1 LGCRGEKEKAKKTIN
16 GLRVLE
22 ELHAE
27 ILQSL
32 YHKGQ
37 DLYNLIKHFLDVGI
51 FGAAPLNIL
60 HNGIGAIQDRDLG
73 DILAKTKSTLG
84 SARKIKQLLEGK
96 DRPRTTKRERERE
109 IERERDRES
118 ARTWTR
124 PRPRRRRR
132 ARRSENLHLRRSEDV
147 LSRMSKEEE

>member
-1 LGCRGEKEKAKKTIN
+1 MGCRGEKEKAKKAIN
-16 GLRVLE
+16 GLKVLE

-32 YHKGQ
+32 YSKGQ

-60 HNGIGAIQDRDLG
+60 HNGIGANQDRELG

-84 SARKIKQLLEGK
+84 SARKVKQLLEGK

-109 IERERDRES
+109 REIEREREREIDR
-118 ARTWTR
+118 
-124 PRPRRRRR
+124 
-132 ARRSENLHLRRSEDV
+132 
-147 LSRMSKEEE
+147 

>member
-1 LGCRGEKEKAKKTIN
+1 MGCRGEKEKAKKAIN
-16 GLRVLE
+16 GLKVLE

-60 HNGIGAIQDRDLG
+60 HNGIGAIQDRELG

-109 IERERDRES
+109 IERERERDRES

-124 PRPRRRRR
+124 PRPRRR
-132 ARRSENLHLRRSEDV
+132 ARLSEDLLLKRSE
-147 LSRMSKEEE
+147 EE

>member
-1 LGCRGEKEKAKKTIN
+1 MGCRGEKEKAKKAIN
-16 GLRVLE
+16 GLKVLE

-32 YHKGQ
+32 YSKGQ

-60 HNGIGAIQDRDLG
+60 HNGIGAIQDVELG

-84 SARKIKQLLEGK
+84 SARKVKQFLVGGAEGK
-96 DRPRTTKRERERE
+96 DRPRTTKRER
-109 IERERDRES
+109 ERERDRES

-132 ARRSENLHLRRSEDV
+132 ARRSENLLLRRSEDV

>member
-1 LGCRGEKEKAKKTIN
+1 MEKAKKAIN
-16 GLRVLE
+16 GPKVLE

-32 YHKGQ
+32 YSKGQ
-37 DLYNLIKHFLDVGI
+37 DLYNLIKHFLDVCI

-73 DILAKTKSTLG
+73 DILAKTKSTLS
-84 SARKIKQLLEGK
+84 SARKLKQTLVVEAEGK

-109 IERERDRES
+109 RLRERERERE
-118 ARTWTR
+118 RKR
-124 PRPRRRRR
+124 
-132 ARRSENLHLRRSEDV
+132 
-147 LSRMSKEEE
+147 

>member
-1 LGCRGEKEKAKKTIN
+1 LGCRGEKEKAKKAIN
-16 GLRVLE
+16 GLKVLE

-32 YHKGQ
+32 YTKGQ

-60 HNGIGAIQDRDLG
+60 HNGIGAIQDRELG
-73 DILAKTKSTLG
+73 DLLAKTKSTLA
-84 SARKIKQLLEGK
+84 SARKLKQLLVGGAEGK

-109 IERERDRES
+109 REIEREREREIE
-118 ARTWTR
+118 
-124 PRPRRRRR
+124 R
-132 ARRSENLHLRRSEDV
+132 APGHGRGQDQGEGEGQGEVRISF
-147 LSRMSKEEE
+147 